1 MVFPSSLSNPV
12 GLLLLA
18 AAGLALAGAGFMLRA
33 VMDRP
38 AKRAFQAES
47 ERLHDE
53 IWELREAAAA
63 RTRAEAA
70 NEAKSR
76 FLANVSHEIRT
87 PLNGILGMAELLAS
101 TRLEAEQA
109 AYVAAIRS
117 SGSALA
123 SLIDEILDFA
133 KIEAGHLELACEPF
147 DLVALVE
154 GVAELLAPRAQDK
167 SLEIASTLAAGVPRL
182 VMGDPVRLRQILLN
196 LAGNAVKFTGEGGVG
211 LHVCPVRDDVLRFDI
226 MDTGPGVPEER
237 REAIFEEFEQA
248 GRSIVDLQGGTGLGL
263 PISRRLAERMGGT
276 LELVPHKVARLVLP
290 WDRGALFTL
299 ELSLP
304 AAPGAVEPLPA
315 PSLRGKRAL
324 IAAASPFEAPFL
336 GERLKESGAEVAL
349 AGDEA
354 EALAWL
360 GQKIPFD
367 IVLVDCALGEAVT
380 RAIGEAART
389 AGASQRL
396 LLFSPFERRAFGQ
409 THATGFDGW
418 LVKPVRRQS
427 LFNRLDPF
435 APPPPQNFVPGG
447 ADSGL
452 PADLLPPASGL
463 NVLLAEDNSIN
474 ALLATRHLQ
483 RLGACVTHAP
493 DGLSALALAEAA
505 MDLAAPY
512 DTIVLDIRMPGLDGI
527 ELARRIRRAEQAR
540 QTAPARLIA
549 LTADTQDK
557 ERRAAALAGIDEFL
571 SKPVSFAQL
580 EQVMAGA
587 LDSRPIAASA

>member
-1 MVFPSSLSNPV
+1 MFPSSLSNPV
-12 GLLLLA
+12 GLLLVA
-18 AAGLALAGAGFMLRA
+18 GAGLALAGAVALLRA
-33 VMDRP
+33 VRA
-38 AKRAFQAES
+38 AKRALQAETD
-47 ERLHDE
+47 RLHDE

-109 AYVAAIRS
+109 AYVAAIRT
-117 SGSALA
+117 SGGALA

-167 SLEIASTLAAGVPRL
+167 SLEIASTVAAGVPRH

-211 LHVCPVRDDVLRFDI
+211 VHVYLVRDGVVCFDV

-248 GRSIVDLQGGTGLGL
+248 GRSIADSHGGTGLGL
-263 PISRRLAERMGGT
+263 PISRRLAERMGGS
-276 LELVPHKVARLVLP
+276 LELMPATMARLALP
-290 WDRGALFTL
+290 WDRGALFKL
-299 ELSLP
+299 ELPLAP
-304 AAPGAVEPLPA
+304 APGASAPLPA
-315 PSLRGKRAL
+315 LMLRGKRAL
-324 IAAASPFEAPFL
+324 IAADSPFEAPFL
-336 GERLKESGAEVAL
+336 AARLEEAGIEVAL
-349 AGDEA
+349 AGDEG

-360 GQKIPFD
+360 GQNIAFD
-367 IVLVDCALGEAVT
+367 IVLVDCALGATVT
-380 RAIGEAART
+380 RAIGDAARG
-389 AGASQRL
+389 AGAAQRL

-409 THATGFDGW
+409 THVTGFDGW
-418 LVKPVRRQS
+418 LVKPVRCQS

-435 APPPPQNFVPGG
+435 TLELQRNPVPERG
-447 ADSGL
+447 ADAHVPSGL
-452 PADLLPPASGL
+452 DAPAAGL
-463 NVLLAEDNSIN
+463 TVLLAEDNNIN
-474 ALLATRHLQ
+474 ALLATRHLE
-483 RLGACVTHAP
+483 RLGARVTHAP
-493 DGLSALALAEAA
+493 DGVSALALAEAA

-512 DTIVLDIRMPGLDGI
+512 DAIVLDIRMPGLDGI
-527 ELARRIRRAEQAR
+527 ELARRIRRAEHAR
-540 QTAPARLIA
+540 QASPARLIA

-557 ERRAAALAGIDEFL
+557 ERRAAGLAGIDEFL
-571 SKPVSFAQL
+571 CKPVSFAQL
-580 EQVMAGA
+580 EQVMA
-587 LDSRPIAASA
+587 RAAKSCPRLVSA